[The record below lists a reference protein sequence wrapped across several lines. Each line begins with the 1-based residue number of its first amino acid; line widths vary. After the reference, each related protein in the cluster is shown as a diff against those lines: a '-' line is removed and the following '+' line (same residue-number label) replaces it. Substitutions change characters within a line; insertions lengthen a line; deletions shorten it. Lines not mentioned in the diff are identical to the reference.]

1 MTSVFEGNNV
11 NSRLR
16 ELNAAEIEQVS
27 GGVLPAVLWGT
38 AKIAGGAFTGA
49 FFGGAGHYAWTKFE
63 AYFFEH

>member
-38 AKIAGGAFTGA
+38 AKIAGGAFTAG
-49 FFGGAGHYAWTKFE
+49 FFGHAGGRAFDWLE
-63 AYFFEH
+63 GYFFAN